1 MTEASRNRRI
11 RAVGLCV
18 VAIMTIGAC
27 TERNQSVLFDGNF
40 YPTRER
46 AVDRSER
53 AVFETTVR
61 RADQGVE
68 GAVAAGVHAG
78 TGYCIRNFGTSEIEW
93 LSAIDPAT
101 VDTSGGRLVLR
112 GRCVTW

>member
-1 MTEASRNRRI
+1 MVEARRHTAT
-11 RAVGLCV
+11 RASALCLIAV
-18 VAIMTIGAC
+18 IALGAC
-27 TERNQSVLFDGNF
+27 TERNRSVLFDGNF

-53 AVFETTVR
+53 AVFEVTVR

-68 GAVAAGVHAG
+68 GAVAAGVHGG
-78 TGYCIRNFGTSEIEW
+78 TGYCIRNFGSSEIEW